1 MPTYNNQATFV
12 KLEKTKRAGHAYV
25 GVVHTPQ
32 TGPLAGQEITVGNFV
47 SNLNSEIIDTMKSLT
62 EGETVTLHVEQPD
75 GTKFRNLTG
84 VTRGIVKAARKPS
97 SFTKTT
103 NTDYN
108 DRAAKGQALNLAM
121 QVAISEGKAHDD
133 NYILS
138 LIPRMI
144 KLGEGVQN
152 GFGIKL
158 QGTKS
163 TMETNTATTPAQKI
177 TQTPA
182 VSKSSTTTTAMGTS
196 ELEDDDF
203 QGLFD
208 GEL

>member
-12 KLEKTKRAGHAYV
+12 KLEKTKRANHAYV

-32 TGPLAGQEITVGNFV
+32 TGPLAGKEITVGNFV

-62 EGETVTLHVEQPD
+62 EGETITLHVEQPE

-84 VTRGIVKAARKPS
+84 VTRGVVKATKKTSSSTKP
-97 SFTKTT
+97 T

-121 QVAISEGKAHDD
+121 KVAISEGKAHDD
-133 NYILS
+133 SYILS
-138 LIPRMI
+138 LIPRMM

-152 GFGIKL
+152 GFGVKL

-163 TMETNTATTPAQKI
+163 TMETSTSTTSAQKT
-177 TQTPA
+177 TQTPT
-182 VSKSSTTTTAMGTS
+182 VSESSATAATTGTP